1 MVSNILKISKDFKE
15 IYPMIIG
22 CIGHYTASNFK
33 TWVELYEN
41 MPSVEA
47 IFDGKEVDLPK
58 ASELQIALRSAMV
71 AYARTHPE
79 KTLIDN
85 SIDFACKLPWTF
97 RGKLMHD
104 YYYIPEVRP
113 IIAENEVFIMA
124 KRNGQR

>member
-1 MVSNILKISKDFKE
+1 
-15 IYPMIIG
+15 
-22 CIGHYTASNFK
+22 
-33 TWVELYEN
+33 

-113 IIAENEVFIMA
+113 IISENEVFIMA